1 MQDWNKDI
9 LNVDDY
15 YSTPEGM
22 KNLAASCML
31 IEAIGEGVKQIDKL
45 TQSRLLDERPEI
57 PWQDVIGI
65 RNHIAH
71 GYFDIDGDIVLDVIK
86 IILTSCWLP
95 LIILSQN
102 SLFKYENFRLFR
114 KFEKSKTMLGIP
126 PFAITI
132 LLKRLDYS
140 ILFSIFTQVSQ
151 VV

>member
-1 MQDWNKDI
+1 MTEYTLSNRIAGTLLQIKKAIEQLQDWNKDI

-86 IILTSCWLP
+86 
-95 LIILSQN
+95 N
-102 SLFKYENFRLFR
+102 N
-114 KFEKSKTMLGIP
+114 LGELLA
-126 PFAITI
+126 AINYFIT
-132 LLKRLDYS
+132 K
-140 ILFSIFTQVSQ
+140 FSI
-151 VV
+151 